1 MSDSDDEYR
10 NFIEANTPSKETRDA
25 MWNLGAAAIGFVI
38 SREEKIRLKNLE
50 AELRTKKP
58 KWYLFHTIVGVTCP
72 NCNSAT
78 EEGQWCCHL
87 CGAALT

>member
-1 MSDSDDEYR
+1 MSDLSDRERRD
-10 NFIEANTPSKETRDA
+10 IENNIPSAATRAA
-25 MWNLGAAAIGFVI
+25 MWDIGVAAIGFAM
-38 SREEKIRLKNLE
+38 SQAEKNRLKNLE

-72 NCNSAT
+72 TCNSAT
-78 EEGQWCCHL
+78 EEGQWCCHR